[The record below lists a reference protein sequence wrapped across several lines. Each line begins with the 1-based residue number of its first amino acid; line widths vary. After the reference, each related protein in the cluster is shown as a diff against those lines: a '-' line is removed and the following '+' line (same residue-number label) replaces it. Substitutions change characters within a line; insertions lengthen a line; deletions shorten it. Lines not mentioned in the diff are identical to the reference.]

1 MSRLEAAKEWYE
13 SRLQSLAVIDDWM
26 RERPVV
32 PAVLQPLV
40 QDFRDRKQGR
50 ERFKRER
57 EDLKRVALIRI
68 FSGFEA
74 DFRERFPTWLKTK
87 FDALHPAQ
95 SAERKAEAIR
105 AALPDSIKS
114 CLGLFRAF
122 EPRFSGSE
130 DGWLKTLREF
140 RNDVVHGGFAD
151 LDVKEDPV
159 QAYEHLRRILRH
171 LD

>member
-40 QDFRDRKQGR
+40 QDFCDRKQGR

-74 DFRERFPTWLKTK
+74 DFRERFSTWLKTN

-105 AALPDSIKS
+105 AAL
-114 CLGLFRAF
+114 
-122 EPRFSGSE
+122 
-130 DGWLKTLREF
+130 
-140 RNDVVHGGFAD
+140 
-151 LDVKEDPV
+151 
-159 QAYEHLRRILRH
+159 
-171 LD
+171 